1 MTRPLEY
8 RNDRG
13 YRADRKKARI
23 MAKPYVK
30 IRFANGA
37 LGSVPASADGVVG
50 MVVNGVAVAG
60 KLELG
65 KPYVLRDID
74 GLAALGVTGAATDAN
89 KYLYQCVELF
99 YAEAGKGAELWVMV
113 VASATLPSAML
124 DPNNDNAKK
133 LIRASKGRVRTVVA
147 LTSATATVAEDAAL
161 GSDVAT
167 AITKGQALGEW
178 AADTLY
184 APVLVLIEGKGY
196 TDAAA
201 VALPDLTEGTDNRVG
216 VVIGQVMDGDTAVG
230 SLAAVIAGRIAKIPV
245 QRHIGRVRDGA
256 LKIESATIDGTVE
269 IADADID
276 TVNDKG
282 YITLTTHV
290 GRSGYYVCDD
300 HLATAVSDDYHSLAR
315 RRVVDKAYRIAHNT
329 LLNYL
334 NDEVACNGDGTI
346 VAAVAKSWEAD
357 VVADI
362 ANQMTANGE
371 LGTDPSDSKDKGV
384 KCEVDREQNVVSTGK
399 VKVRIA
405 VKPYGY
411 AKYVE
416 AEIGFMKI
424 QS

>member
-1 MTRPLEY
+1 
-8 RNDRG
+8 
-13 YRADRKKARI
+13 

-50 MVVNGVAVAG
+50 MVVNGSSVAG

-65 KPYVLRDID
+65 KPYVLRDLD

-147 LTSATATVAEDAAL
+147 LTSATDTVAEDAAL

-167 AITKGQALGEW
+167 AIAKGQALGEW
-178 AADTLY
+178 ATDTLY

-290 GRSGYYVCDD
+290 GRSGYFVCDD

-346 VAAVAKSWEAD
+346 VAAVAKAWEAD
-357 VVADI
+357 VVAAI

-371 LGTDPSDSKDKGV
+371 LGTDPADSRDKGV

-416 AEIGFMKI
+416 AELGFMAI
-424 QS
+424 ES

>member
-1 MTRPLEY
+1 
-8 RNDRG
+8 
-13 YRADRKKARI
+13 
-23 MAKPYVK
+23 MAKPNVK

-50 MVVNGVAVAG
+50 MVVNGSAVTG

-65 KPYVLRDID
+65 TAYVVRSLE
-74 GLAALGVTGAATDAN
+74 GLAALGVTGEPDDAN
-89 KYLYQCVELF
+89 SYLYQCVELF

-147 LTSATATVAEDAAL
+147 LTSATDTVAEDAAL

-167 AITKGQALGEW
+167 AIAKGQALGEW
-178 AADTLY
+178 ATDTLY

-290 GRSGYYVCDD
+290 GRSGYFVCDD
-300 HLATAVSDDYHSLAR
+300 HFATAVSDDYHSLAR

-346 VAAVAKSWEAD
+346 VAAVAKAWEAD
-357 VVADI
+357 VVAAI

-371 LGTDPSDSKDKGV
+371 LGTDPADSRDKGV

-416 AEIGFMKI
+416 AELGFMAI
-424 QS
+424 ES

>member
-1 MTRPLEY
+1 
-8 RNDRG
+8 
-13 YRADRKKARI
+13 
-23 MAKPYVK
+23 MAKPNVK

-37 LGSVPASADGVVG
+37 LGSVPASADGVVC
-50 MVVNGVAVAG
+50 MVVNGSAVTG

-65 KPYVLRDID
+65 TAYVVRSLE
-74 GLAALGVTGAATDAN
+74 GLAALGVTGEPDDAN
-89 KYLYQCVELF
+89 SYLYQCVELF

-147 LTSATATVAEDAAL
+147 LTSATDTVAEDAAL

-178 AADTLY
+178 ATDTLY

-290 GRSGYYVCDD
+290 GRSGYFVCDD

-346 VAAVAKSWEAD
+346 VAAVAKAWEAD
-357 VVADI
+357 VVSAI

-371 LGTDPSDSKDKGV
+371 LGTDPADSRDKGV

-416 AEIGFMKI
+416 AELGFMAI
-424 QS
+424 ES

>member
-1 MTRPLEY
+1 
-8 RNDRG
+8 
-13 YRADRKKARI
+13 
-23 MAKPYVK
+23 MAKPNVK

-50 MVVNGVAVAG
+50 MVVNGSAVTG

-65 KPYVLRDID
+65 TAYVVRSLE
-74 GLAALGVTGAATDAN
+74 GLAALGVTGEPDDAN
-89 KYLYQCVELF
+89 SYLYQCVELF

-147 LTSATATVAEDAAL
+147 LTSATDTVAEDAAL

-167 AITKGQALGEW
+167 AIAKGQALGEW
-178 AADTLY
+178 ATDTLY

-290 GRSGYYVCDD
+290 GRSGYFVCDD

-346 VAAVAKSWEAD
+346 VAAVAKAWEAD
-357 VVADI
+357 VVAAI

-371 LGTDPSDSKDKGV
+371 LGTDPADSRDKGV

-416 AEIGFMKI
+416 AELGFMAI
-424 QS
+424 ES

>member
-89 KYLYQCVELF
+89 KYLYQCVEQF
-99 YAEAGKGAELWVMV
+99 YAEAGKGAELWLMV
-113 VASATLPSAML
+113 VASATSPSAML

-178 AADTLY
+178 ATDTLY

-315 RRVVDKAYRIAHNT
+315 RRVGDKAYRIAHNT

-346 VAAVAKSWEAD
+346 VAAVAKAWEAD
-357 VVADI
+357 VVAAI

-371 LGTDPSDSKDKGV
+371 LGTDPADSRDKGV

-416 AEIGFMKI
+416 AELGFMAI
-424 QS
+424 ES

>member
-1 MTRPLEY
+1 
-8 RNDRG
+8 
-13 YRADRKKARI
+13 
-23 MAKPYVK
+23 MAKPNVK
-30 IRFANGA
+30 IKFANGA

-99 YAEAGKGAELWVMV
+99 YAEAGKGAELWLMV

-124 DPNNDNAKK
+124 DPNLDNAKK

-147 LTSATATVAEDAAL
+147 LTSATATVAENAAL

-167 AITKGQALGEW
+167 AITKGQTLGEW
-178 AADTLY
+178 ATDTLY

-357 VVADI
+357 VVAAI

-371 LGTDPSDSKDKGV
+371 LGTDPADSRDKGV

-416 AEIGFMKI
+416 AELGFMAI
-424 QS
+424 ES

>member
-1 MTRPLEY
+1 
-8 RNDRG
+8 
-13 YRADRKKARI
+13 
-23 MAKPYVK
+23 MAKPNVK

-50 MVVNGVAVAG
+50 MVVNGSAVAG

-124 DPNNDNAKK
+124 DPNLDNAKK
-133 LIRASKGRVRTVVA
+133 LIRASKGRVRTALA
-147 LTSATATVAEDAAL
+147 LTSATATVAENAAL

-256 LKIESATIDGTVE
+256 LKIQSATIDGTVE

-290 GRSGYYVCDD
+290 GRSGYFVCDD

-315 RRVVDKAYRIAHNT
+315 RRVVDKAYRIAYGT

-334 NDEVACNGDGTI
+334 KDEVACNGDGTI

-384 KCEVDREQNVVSTGK
+384 KCEVDREQNVISTSK
-399 VKVRIA
+399 VKVGIA

-411 AKYVE
+411 AKYIE
-416 AEIGFMKI
+416 ATLGFTAI

>member
-1 MTRPLEY
+1 
-8 RNDRG
+8 
-13 YRADRKKARI
+13 

-89 KYLYQCVELF
+89 KYLYQCVEQF
-99 YAEAGKGAELWVMV
+99 YAEAGKGAELWLMV

-178 AADTLY
+178 ATDTLY

-315 RRVVDKAYRIAHNT
+315 RRVGDKAYRIAHNT

-346 VAAVAKSWEAD
+346 VAAVAKAWEAD
-357 VVADI
+357 VVAAI

-371 LGTDPSDSKDKGV
+371 LGTDPADSRDKGV

-416 AEIGFMKI
+416 AELGFMAI
-424 QS
+424 ES

>member
-1 MTRPLEY
+1 
-8 RNDRG
+8 
-13 YRADRKKARI
+13 
-23 MAKPYVK
+23 
-30 IRFANGA
+30 
-37 LGSVPASADGVVG
+37 
-50 MVVNGVAVAG
+50 MVVNGSAVTG

-65 KPYVLRDID
+65 TAYVVRSLE
-74 GLAALGVTGAATDAN
+74 GLAALGVTGEPDDAN
-89 KYLYQCVELF
+89 SYLYQCVELF

-147 LTSATATVAEDAAL
+147 LTSATDTVAEDAAL

-167 AITKGQALGEW
+167 AIAKGQALGEW
-178 AADTLY
+178 ATDTLY

-290 GRSGYYVCDD
+290 GRSGYFVCDD
-300 HLATAVSDDYHSLAR
+300 HFATAVSDDYHSLAR

-346 VAAVAKSWEAD
+346 VAAVAKAWEAD
-357 VVADI
+357 VVAAI

-371 LGTDPSDSKDKGV
+371 LGTDPADSRDKGV

-416 AEIGFMKI
+416 AELGFMAI
-424 QS
+424 ES

>member
-1 MTRPLEY
+1 
-8 RNDRG
+8 
-13 YRADRKKARI
+13 
-23 MAKPYVK
+23 
-30 IRFANGA
+30 
-37 LGSVPASADGVVG
+37 
-50 MVVNGVAVAG
+50 MVVNGSAVTG

-65 KPYVLRDID
+65 TAYVVRSLE
-74 GLAALGVTGAATDAN
+74 GLAALGVTGEPDDAN
-89 KYLYQCVELF
+89 SYLYQCVELF

-147 LTSATATVAEDAAL
+147 LTSATDTVAEDAAL

-167 AITKGQALGEW
+167 AIAKGQALGEW
-178 AADTLY
+178 ATDTLY

-290 GRSGYYVCDD
+290 GRSGYFVCDN
-300 HLATAVSDDYHSLAR
+300 HLATAVSDNYHSLAR

-346 VAAVAKSWEAD
+346 VAAVAKAWEAN
-357 VVADI
+357 VVAAI

-371 LGTDPSDSKDKGV
+371 LGTDPADSRDKGV

-416 AEIGFMKI
+416 AELGFMAI
-424 QS
+424 ES

>member
-1 MTRPLEY
+1 
-8 RNDRG
+8 
-13 YRADRKKARI
+13 
-23 MAKPYVK
+23 MAKPNVK

-50 MVVNGVAVAG
+50 MVVNGSAVTG

-65 KPYVLRDID
+65 TAYVVRSLE
-74 GLAALGVTGAATDAN
+74 GLAALGVTGEPDDAN
-89 KYLYQCVELF
+89 SYLYQCVELF

-147 LTSATATVAEDAAL
+147 LTSATDTVAEDAAL

-167 AITKGQALGEW
+167 AITKGQVLGEW

-256 LKIESATIDGTVE
+256 LKIQSATIDGTVE

-290 GRSGYYVCDD
+290 GRSGYFVCDD
-300 HLATAVSDDYHSLAR
+300 HLATAVGDDYHSLAR
-315 RRVVDKAYRIAHNT
+315 RRVVDKAYRIAYGT

-334 NDEVACNGDGTI
+334 KDEVACNGDGTI

-362 ANQMTANGE
+362 AKQMTANGE
-371 LGTDPSDSKDKGV
+371 LGTDPADSRDKGV

>member
-1 MTRPLEY
+1 
-8 RNDRG
+8 
-13 YRADRKKARI
+13 

-147 LTSATATVAEDAAL
+147 LTSATA
-161 GSDVAT
+161 
-167 AITKGQALGEW
+167 ITKGQALGEW
-178 AADTLY
+178 ATDTLY

-196 TDAAA
+196 TNAAA
-201 VALPDLTEGTDNRVG
+201 VALPDLTEGSDNRVG

-346 VAAVAKSWEAD
+346 VAAVAKAWEAD
-357 VVADI
+357 VVAAI

-371 LGTDPSDSKDKGV
+371 LGTDPADSRDKGV
-384 KCEVDREQNVVSTGK
+384 KCEVDREQNVVSTSK
-399 VKVRIA
+399 VKVGIA

-411 AKYVE
+411 AKYIE
-416 AEIGFMKI
+416 ATLGFTAI